1 MLFYPHHAVVSLQI
15 AVRCCT
21 SFKFCARRVLDQ
33 LPLLQNQ
40 ISLRRASGNAASS
53 QAVSRCEGPMRFS
66 RCEPQGTLTAGEQG
80 LELAAVLKDYGR
92 KDP

>member
-1 MLFYPHHAVVSLQI
+1 
-15 AVRCCT
+15 
-21 SFKFCARRVLDQ
+21 
-33 LPLLQNQ
+33 
-40 ISLRRASGNAASS
+40 
-53 QAVSRCEGPMRFS
+53 MRFS